1 MSDQVFISYRSQAP
15 DSEIAEAF
23 YEALTAAGISTFL
36 ASRSIR
42 LGDVWSR
49 RIDEALRSCGYF
61 LLLLSQQSA
70 DSEMVI
76 EEVRQARALRDHSD
90 SDKPVILPVRVNIP
104 VDYPLNYD
112 LRGYLQRI
120 QQGEWRSPED
130 TPKLVH
136 QIVELAGGGRAAMGG
151 RSEGAC
157 EPADAAAAAVRK
169 NGPPPPAAEPEL
181 PGGGTVDLSSR
192 FYIER
197 PPCEEKCYREIEKP
211 GALIRIKAPRQM
223 GKTSLMARILQE
235 AEKKGHNVV
244 PLSFQIADAK
254 TLTDLDRLLKWL
266 CAVVS
271 RRLKL
276 PADRLAAD
284 STYWDV
290 IFGSKDNCTSYF
302 EEVVLPEVG
311 GPLVLALDEVDRL
324 FEFPEIAEEVL
335 GLLRVWHEEAKTSD
349 VWRQLRLIVVHSTEV
364 YIPLNINQS
373 PFNVGLP
380 VGLDDFTA
388 EQMLDLAE
396 RHRLPWGMPEVEAL
410 CGMIGGHPYL
420 ARVSMYYVARGE
432 MSLGNLLEKAASEEG
447 LFADHLKRHLWTLER
462 HPSLAK
468 AMKKVVASAEP
479 LRIRSEEAFKLQ
491 SMGLVHLE
499 RNDVTPRCDLYRKYF
514 LDRLTV

>member
-1 MSDQVFISYRSQAP
+1 MGEMIFISYRHQAP

-23 YEALTAAGISTFL
+23 YEALTAAGIPTFM

-49 RIDEALRSCGYF
+49 KVDEALRGCGYF
-61 LLLLSQQSA
+61 LLLLSQLSA

-76 EEVRQARALRDHSD
+76 EEVRQARALRDQGQA
-90 SDKPVILPVRVNIP
+90 DKPVILPVRVNIP
-104 VDYPLNYD
+104 MDYPLNYD

-130 TPKLVH
+130 TEKLVKL
-136 QIVELAGGGRAAMGG
+136 IVELAGGGKAAAMGTHRNG
-151 RSEGAC
+151 TH
-157 EPADAAAAAVRK
+157 EPEASAVAVRQTDA
-169 NGPPPPAAEPEL
+169 PPSPVAEPEL

-197 PPCEEKCYREIEKP
+197 PPCETDCYREIEKP

-223 GKTSLMARILQE
+223 GKTSLMARILHE
-235 AEKKGHNVV
+235 AETKGYKAV
-244 PLSFQIADAK
+244 PLSLQIADAK

-266 CAVVS
+266 CAIVS
-271 RRLKL
+271 RRLKI
-276 PADRLAAD
+276 PSNRLAE
-284 STYWDV
+284 YWDD

-349 VWRQLRLIVVHSTEV
+349 IWRRLRLVVVHSTEV

-380 VGLDDFTA
+380 VRLDEFTA
-388 EQMLDLAE
+388 EQMLDLAK
-396 RHRLPWGMPEVEAL
+396 RHQLPWTIKEVEIL
-410 CGMIGGHPYL
+410 RGMIGGHPYL
-420 ARVSMYYVARGE
+420 SRVSMYYIARGE
-432 MSLGNLLEKAASEEG
+432 MTLDNLLATAASEEG

-462 HPSLAK
+462 HPALGE
-468 AMKKVVASAEP
+468 AMKKAAASRTP
-479 LRIRSEEAFKLQ
+479 LRIRSEEGFKLQ
-491 SMGLVHLE
+491 SMGLIHLE
-499 RNDVTPRCDLYRKYF
+499 GNDITPRCDLYRKYF
-514 LDRLTV
+514 LDRLSA

>member
-1 MSDQVFISYRSQAP
+1 MVDTVFISYRSQDP

-23 YEALTAAGISTFL
+23 YDALTAAGIPTFM
-36 ASRSIR
+36 AAKSIR
-42 LGDVWSR
+42 LGDVWSQ
-49 RIDEALRSCGYF
+49 RIDEALRNCGYF
-61 LLLLSQQSA
+61 LLLLSQLSA

-76 EEVRQARALRDHSD
+76 EEVRQARALRDHGD
-90 SDKPVILPVRVNIP
+90 ADKPVILPVRVNIP
-104 VDYPLNYD
+104 MDYPLNYD

-130 TPKLVH
+130 TQKLVR
-136 QIVELAGGGRAAMGG
+136 QIIELAGGGSVAMGG
-151 RSEGAC
+151 RSEGGC
-157 EPADAAAAAVRK
+157 EPVEPAALAARK
-169 NGPPPPAAEPEL
+169 NGPPSPVAEPEL

-197 PPCEEKCYREIEKP
+197 PPCEEDCYREIEKP

-223 GKTSLMARILQE
+223 GKTSLMARILHE
-235 AEKKGHNVV
+235 AEKKGYKVV

-266 CAVVS
+266 CAIVS

-276 PADRLAAD
+276 PAGRMAD
-284 STYWDV
+284 YWDE

-335 GLLRVWHEEAKTSD
+335 GLLRVWHEEATTSD
-349 VWRQLRLIVVHSTEV
+349 VWRRLRLIVVHSTEV

-380 VGLDDFTA
+380 VGLEEFTA
-388 EQMLDLAE
+388 EQMLDLAQ
-396 RHRLPWGMPEVEAL
+396 RHQLAWGMREVAAL
-410 CGMIGGHPYL
+410 RGMIGGHPYL
-420 ARVSMYYVARGE
+420 TRVSMYYVARGE
-432 MSLGNLLEKAASEEG
+432 MSLDNLLAKAASEQG

-462 HPSLAK
+462 HPALGQ
-468 AMKKVVASAEP
+468 AMKKAAASPGP
-479 LRIRSEEAFKLQ
+479 LRLRSEDAFKLQ
-491 SMGLVHLE
+491 SMGLIHLE
-499 RNDVTPRCDLYRKYF
+499 GNDIRPSCDLYRKYF